1 MQNVEVAAKCGYKVL
16 LQVVVLVD
24 GNRLKS
30 VRAQTNHNALCSET
44 RGFVGRAGVGNN
56 NDPIRPYHTSVVDA
70 ESVAFSPEAFNDRV
84 DHDEVFDLWSC
95 QLGL

>member
-1 MQNVEVAAKCGYKVL
+1 MQNVEVTTKLHDEAL
-16 LQVVVLVD
+16 LEVVVPVD
-24 GNRLKS
+24 CNTRKS
-30 VRAQTNHNALCSET
+30 VRAQTNDNAFSGKARCLVS
-44 RGFVGRAGVGNN
+44 RAGVGNN

-70 ESVAFSPEAFNDRV
+70 KSVAFSPEAFNDRV